1 VLNRPRS
8 VLGHGGLF
16 SEVGPRSAR
25 TESQGPVQRTE
36 QPASAPQRPATVAIV
51 GRPNVGKS
59 ALFNRLIGQRLAI
72 VEDTPGVTRD
82 RLYALCEWR
91 GRTFSI
97 VDTAGIDPEAD
108 VAHGEAFA
116 EPTWRQA
123 EAAAHEADAIVFVVD
138 AQSGL
143 HPLDDDVAKILRA
156 TRRPIVLVANK
167 SESPAAAAS
176 IYGEFARLG
185 FGEPVAVSALH
196 GEGTGDLLD
205 RIVDLLP
212 PTIETLPED
221 ELALAIIGR
230 PNVGKSSLLN
240 ALLGEERAI
249 VSEVPGTTR
258 DAIDTIFTWHDRAV
272 RLIDTAG
279 VRKKPEAHSAIEYYA
294 ALRSLNAISRC
305 DIALLVLDSM
315 VGVTAQD
322 RRLAGIA
329 IEERKGLI
337 IVGNKWDLALEQQGE
352 FSQGELSNVIHELIP
367 FATFA
372 PITFLSAKTR
382 RRLGSLMPLVD
393 RVAQNL
399 DRRIPTPQLNA
410 VIRDAVLAHPAAA
423 IGGKL
428 FKIYYASQPMAHPPI
443 FVFHCN
449 DPDLVQASYR
459 RFLDNTIR
467 RHYDF
472 EGVPLTLEFR
482 ARREDAEA

>member
-1 VLNRPRS
+1 MERP
-8 VLGHGGLF
+8 
-16 SEVGPRSAR
+16 A
-25 TESQGPVQRTE
+25 T
-36 QPASAPQRPATVAIV
+36 AAQRPATVAIV

-91 GRTFSI
+91 GRTFSV
-97 VDTAGIDPEAD
+97 VDTAGIDFDAG
-108 VAHGEAFA
+108 VAHGEAYA
-116 EPTWRQA
+116 EPTRRQA
-123 EAAAHEADAIVFVVD
+123 EAAAHEADAVVFVVD
-138 AQSGL
+138 AQTGL
-143 HPLDDDVAKILRA
+143 HPLDEDVAKILRS
-156 TRRPIVLVANK
+156 TRRRIVLVANK
-167 SESPAAAAS
+167 SESPSAAAS
-176 IYGEFARLG
+176 IHGEFARLG

-212 PTIETLPED
+212 PASELPPEH

-249 VSEVPGTTR
+249 VSDVPGTTR
-258 DAIDTIFTWHDRAV
+258 DAIDTIFTWHDRTI

-279 VRKKPEAHSAIEYYA
+279 VRKKPEAHGAIEYYA
-294 ALRSLNAISRC
+294 ALRSLNAVSRC
-305 DIALLVLDSM
+305 DIALLVIDSM
-315 VGVTAQD
+315 AGVTAQD

-352 FSQGELSNVIHELIP
+352 FSQGELSNVIHELMP
-367 FATFA
+367 FASFA

-399 DRRIPTPQLNA
+399 DRRIPTAQLNN
-410 VIRDAVLAHPAAA
+410 VIRNAVLTRPAPAA
-423 IGGKL
+423 GGKL
-428 FKIYYASQPMAHPPI
+428 FRIYYASQPAAHPPV

-449 DPDLVQASYR
+449 DPELVQASYK
-459 RFLDNTIR
+459 RFLENALR

-482 ARREDAEA
+482 ARREEGEA